1 MDAGRDTAGLELIS
15 KADAVLA
22 ILERN
27 GEVTA
32 PELAGETNEPLS
44 SVYRLLQS
52 LASIGWVER
61 GSVRGKY
68 RLGLYFMAV
77 GGQLEDSI
85 DIRES
90 ALPALRELLGATR
103 ATSYLCVRRGGR
115 AVCIERLEGVAVRSL
130 AMQLGGSLPLY
141 AGAAP
146 RALLAFVPTVERKAA
161 LQDTVRQPGDPEP
174 PDPATTDAD
183 LALIRGQGYAVSDGD
198 VTAGIAALG
207 APVFNH
213 RAELTAAISIS
224 GIRAQILGDDREA
237 NIKFLLSAARAVS
250 SALGYSEASE
260 HR

>member
-1 MDAGRDTAGLELIS
+1 
-15 KADAVLA
+15 
-22 ILERN
+22 
-27 GEVTA
+27 
-32 PELAGETNEPLS
+32 
-44 SVYRLLQS
+44 
-52 LASIGWVER
+52 
-61 GSVRGKY
+61 
-68 RLGLYFMAV
+68 MAV

-85 DIRES
+85 DIREC

-103 ATSYLCVRRGGR
+103 ATSYLCVCRGGR

-146 RALLAFVPTVERKAA
+146 RALLAFLPTAERKAA
-161 LQDTVRQPGDPEP
+161 LQDIAHQPGDPQP
-174 PDPATTDAD
+174 PDLAATETDI
-183 LALIRGQGYAVSDGD
+183 ALIRRQGYAVSDGD
-198 VTAGIAALG
+198 VTTGIAALG

-224 GIRAQILGDDREA
+224 GLRAQILGDDREA

-260 HR
+260 RL